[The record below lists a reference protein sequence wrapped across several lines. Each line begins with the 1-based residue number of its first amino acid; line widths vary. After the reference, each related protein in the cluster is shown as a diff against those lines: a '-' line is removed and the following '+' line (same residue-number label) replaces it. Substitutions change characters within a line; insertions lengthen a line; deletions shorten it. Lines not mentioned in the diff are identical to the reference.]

1 MEELNDILGYNLKIY
16 QRKDWFSFSLDS
28 VILAN
33 FATINFNVKRILDL
47 GTGNG
52 IIPLILSLRTNAKI
66 IGVDIQQDLIDLA
79 NKSACYNNLE
89 KQLSFK
95 CYDIKKLFEYD
106 KDSYD
111 LILCNPP
118 YFKNYQSS
126 DKNLDIHK
134 TIARHEVLIELE
146 DIVSVAS
153 KFLKEGGKFA
163 LINRTDRMIEIINLF
178 KKYKIEPKK
187 VRFIHKN
194 SATASTMFFIEG
206 MKLGRPGLKVDNP
219 LFVYNLDGSNS
230 LEYDKLC
237 REVL

>member
-66 IGVDIQQDLIDLA
+66 IGVDIQQDLVDLA

-89 KQLSFK
+89 NQLSFK
-95 CYDIKKLFEYD
+95 CCDIKKLFEYD

-194 SATASTMFFIEG
+194 SATASTMLFIEG
-206 MKLGRPGLKVDNP
+206 MKLGRSGLKVDNP
-219 LFVYNLDGSNS
+219 FFVYNLDGSNS